1 MRPSRRSR
9 VQLADARGFTLIE
22 LLVCLL
28 ILGIMAAIALPA
40 WLDQRAKGED
50 TEAKLTL
57 RSAATALDTFAVT
70 ERTYNATREQ
80 LEEIEPS
87 LREARDL
94 TVTGTAVDFVL
105 EEDSATGTEFTW
117 TRTATGATVRDCSSP
132 GYGLCRANLD
142 AHNNRW

>member
-1 MRPSRRSR
+1 MRSSRRSR
-9 VQLADARGFTLIE
+9 IQLADARGFTLVE
-22 LLVCLL
+22 LLVCIL
-28 ILGIMAAIALPA
+28 ILGILAAIALPA

-57 RSAATALDTFAVT
+57 RSAAAALDTFAVN
-70 ERTYNATREQ
+70 EHTYNATREQ

-87 LREARDL
+87 LTDARAL

-105 EEDSATGTEFTW
+105 KEVSASGTEFTW

-132 GYGLCRANLD
+132 SLGLCRANVD
-142 AHNNRW
+142 AHGNRW

>member
-1 MRPSRRSR
+1 MWSSRRSR
-9 VQLADARGFTLIE
+9 IQLADARGFTLIE
-22 LLVCLL
+22 LLVCIL
-28 ILGIMAAIALPA
+28 ILGILAAIALPA

-70 ERTYNATREQ
+70 EHTYNATREQ

-87 LREARDL
+87 LNEARAL

-105 EEDSATGTEFTW
+105 KEESATGTEFTW
-117 TRTATGATVRDCSSP
+117 TRTAAGATIRDCSSP
-132 GYGLCRANLD
+132 GLGLCRANLD
-142 AHNNRW
+142 VNNNRW